1 MTHPDEP
8 TRAVPSAAVLGGRYR
23 LEELVARGGTA
34 EVWRA
39 TDTSL
44 ERVVAVKLVTVP
56 HDDSTARAAD
66 EARTLAQLSHPSLVQ
81 VYDAGTDAAGRP
93 WVVMEF
99 VEGRTLADA
108 IRSAPQPTQRIAEVG
123 LAVAEALEHVHARGM
138 VHRDVKPANVLLRS
152 DGAVKLTD
160 FGIARLVDAARVT
173 STGLM
178 IGTASYLS
186 PEQVQGADVGPPT
199 DVYSLGLVLLE
210 ALTGVREYDGPAVE
224 AAMAR
229 LSRDPDVPVSLGAA
243 WSSVLEAMTARHPE
257 DRPSSREVATALRS
271 LVGGTTTTVLT
282 RPAAQRTTAVPRT
295 TALPR
300 TTVTDVTPA
309 ARSRRTAWVLAGVAA
324 AVALAGG
331 GFALA
336 QRDSTTPAQIHPI
349 STDLPQRLRGE
360 LRDFVEQVKAP

>member
-1 MTHPDEP
+1 VADDEP
-8 TRAVPSAAVLGGRYR
+8 TRAVPSAAVIAKRYR

-44 ERVVAVKLVTVP
+44 DRVVALKLVTAA
-56 HDDSTARAAD
+56 HDDSSARAAD
-66 EARTLAQLSHPSLVQ
+66 EAKTLAQLSHPSLVQ
-81 VYDAGTDAAGRP
+81 VYDAGTDASGRP

-99 VEGRTLADA
+99 IDGRTLADG
-108 IRSAPQPTQRIAEVG
+108 IRSGPQPTERIAQIG
-123 LAVAEALEHVHARGM
+123 IAVADALAHVHARGM
-138 VHRDVKPANVLLRS
+138 VHRDVKPANVLLGS

-178 IGTASYLS
+178 VGTASYLS

-229 LSRDPDVPVSLGAA
+229 LSRDPDVPATLGPS
-243 WSSVLEAMTARHPE
+243 WVPLLQAMTSRQAE
-257 DRPSSREVATALRS
+257 DRPTAAEVAEALRGM
-271 LVGGTTTTVLT
+271 LDGRTTVLA
-282 RPAAQRTTAVPRT
+282 PPVQQRT

-300 TTVTDVTPA
+300 TAATPVPA
-309 ARSRRTAWVLAGVAA
+309 APASRRTAWVVAGVV
-324 AVALAGG
+324 AVLALGGAGY
-331 GFALA
+331 ALA
-336 QRDSTTPAQIHPI
+336 QGNAATPDTIHPV
-349 STDLPQRLRGE
+349 SNDLPSKLRTD
-360 LRDFVEQVKAP
+360 LRDFVDQVQTP